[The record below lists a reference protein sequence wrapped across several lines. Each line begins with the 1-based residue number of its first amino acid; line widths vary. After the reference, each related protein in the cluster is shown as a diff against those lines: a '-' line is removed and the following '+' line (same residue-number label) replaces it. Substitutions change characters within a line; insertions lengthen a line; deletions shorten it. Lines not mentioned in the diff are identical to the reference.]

1 MPVNLS
7 KEKEEAIRKELETFG
22 YKYIK
27 YHDKDQVKFICKC
40 GHDRSTSMYRIRS
53 GVQCNTCNNKKDFVP
68 VDTENEK
75 WVKFYD
81 KWISSLGKV
90 KGENGG
96 EIILD
101 TSENSTKFKSAHF
114 KTKQYLAR
122 TMAIVFKIKDYEK
135 LNKPDGSTNL
145 SYDVSFIDKDPKNI
159 VLKNLI
165 VEAREGKLRQ
175 HNRPFSTEKSQQFL
189 QITEKDLENVE
200 YNQLEEFPD
209 YKFYKNGIIWNGER
223 AIGGTEHTSGYI
235 RCQLKYKEES
245 KDEKEDNIIY
255 KDFSHHRLICM
266 AFHPVEGKTKYDD
279 YKDLQVN
286 HKNINNNKQDNSADN
301 LEWCTQS
308 ENQLH
313 AMSLST
319 TTKGNSV
326 SCYDCKTDEKLNT
339 FKTVADA
346 GRYLYEVKYGE
357 FDRKNA
363 TEDELKEW
371 KKKCQCCESHIR
383 SVAKGKIK
391 ELKEFNWKYEDEKK
405 TEENIKKYGKK

>member
-7 KEKEEAIRKELETFG
+7 KEKEEAISKELETFG

-27 YHDKDQVKFICKC
+27 YWDKDHVDFICKC
-40 GHDRSTSMYRIRS
+40 GDDRSTSMYRIRS
-53 GVQCNTCNNKKDFVP
+53 GVQCKACNNKKDFVP

-75 WVKFYD
+75 WVKYYD
-81 KWISSLGKV
+81 KWISSIGRV

-96 EIILD
+96 EIVLD
-101 TSENSTKFKSAHF
+101 ISENSAKFKSAHF

-165 VEAREGKLRQ
+165 VEAREGKLR
-175 HNRPFSTEKSQQFL
+175 HTAKPFSTEKSQQFL
-189 QITEKDLENVE
+189 QITEKDLENIE
-200 YNQLEEFPD
+200 YKQLTEFPN

-255 KDFSHHRLICM
+255 KDFSHHRLICL
-266 AFHPVEGKTKYDD
+266 AFHPIECKTKYDD

-286 HKNINNNKQDNSADN
+286 HKNGDKQDNSADN

-308 ENQLH
+308 NNQLH

-357 FDRKNA
+357 FDRQNA
-363 TEDELKEW
+363 TEDDVKEW

-405 TEENIKKYGKK
+405 AEENIKKYGKK